1 MKKLILKIISV
12 LAAFFLGIVFMSYM
26 QSAGNRDLTDSMAS
40 ATLPLVY
47 LEQGGRQLNLMHG
60 YTQPMNGSLLREA
73 VLPLPEDR
81 EIELL
86 VQCPNAE
93 AEQLFYEV
101 RSLDT
106 KRLVEDAQ
114 IMDYTREDDFIRAR
128 FQLKDLLDEGQEYLL
143 VIRLELERGQEAF
156 YYTRLIN
163 LPEHHLE
170 ECMDFITMIHEA
182 LFDKEN
188 TVNITSYLEP
198 DTSADNG
205 TLAYVN
211 IHSRYKQLIWDE
223 MEVQLSSPVRTYLI
237 DLEGSIAAVRLEYEV
252 NHLNEKGKTERYQ
265 VQEAYRVRYTEQRM
279 YLLNYERTAERIFDP
294 ELEVFTENSIELG
307 ILNTEVEYRKNEEEN
322 IIAFVQNGDL
332 WCYDVAQN
340 KLSYVFG
347 FRDGDDLRCSYEEH
361 EIKIIDVDE
370 SGSMNFLVYGY
381 MNRGRHEGRT
391 GISVYTYNALT
402 NSVEERIFI
411 ESSKPF
417 RILKSEVGK
426 LAYVNKQEIL
436 YLYLQNSIWRID
448 LKTRSFEEVVTGI
461 AEECCMMSE
470 DGRLA
475 AWQRENSLNE
485 SEAVE
490 LLNLETNRRRTVQ
503 AEEGFYIRALGFMGT
518 DFIYGE
524 ARKEDV
530 AKSITGSF
538 VFPMGYVAIQD
549 ENGVKIR
556 EFSYEQQ
563 GKYAVDISIE
573 NNRTILDCVAKDEAQ
588 GYTEALPEL
597 ITKNTAEVVEKIALN
612 TKNSGVKKREFYF
625 ELTES
630 RKETQMKR
638 LMPRLVLFE
647 GSRSLQLEKTEED
660 LRYFVY
666 AYTGRLAGAYGSANE
681 AVITAYEQMGVVVD
695 SSQSCIW
702 RRGGRK
708 TRTELTGLENLQQRP
723 EETSMQAAIEILL
736 SGENNY
742 ADTTASLEAGR
753 TPYEILSENLDGR
766 VLDLSGCSVNMILY
780 YVSQGYPVLAIEG
793 RDTAELITG
802 YDPQN
807 VILTNPITGEA
818 YRKGMN
824 DSTQMFEELGNLFV
838 VCLPPENL

>member
-86 VQCPNAE
+86 VQCPNTE

-223 MEVQLSSPVRTYLI
+223 MEVRLSSPVRTYLI

>member
-86 VQCPNAE
+86 VQCPNTE

-170 ECMDFITMIHEA
+170 ECMDFVTLIHEA

-223 MEVQLSSPVRTYLI
+223 MEVRLSSPVRTYLI

-417 RILKSEVGK
+417 GILKSEVGK

>member
-26 QSAGNRDLTDSMAS
+26 QSAGNRDLTDSMAP

-114 IMDYTREDDFIRAR
+114 IMDYTREDELIRAR

-170 ECMDFITMIHEA
+170 ECMDFITLIHEA

-294 ELEVFTENSIELG
+294 DLEVFTENSIELG

-597 ITKNTAEVVEKIALN
+597 ITKNTAEVVEKIALD

-625 ELTES
+625 ELTEG
-630 RKETQMKR
+630 REETQMKR

-660 LRYFVY
+660 PRYFVY

-681 AVITAYEQMGVVVD
+681 AVMTAYEQMGVVVD

-807 VILTNPITGEA
+807 IILTNPITGEA

>member
-86 VQCPNAE
+86 VQCPNTE

-170 ECMDFITMIHEA
+170 ECMDFVTLIHEA
-182 LFDKEN
+182 LLIREN

>member
-86 VQCPNAE
+86 VQCPNTE

-170 ECMDFITMIHEA
+170 ECMDFVTLIHEA

-742 ADTTASLEAGR
+742 ADTTALLEAGR

>member
-86 VQCPNAE
+86 VQCPNTE

-381 MNRGRHEGRT
+381 MDRGRHEGRT

>member
-86 VQCPNAE
+86 VQCPNTE

-170 ECMDFITMIHEA
+170 ECMDFVTLIHEA

-417 RILKSEVGK
+417 GILKSEVGK

-666 AYTGRLAGAYGSANE
+666 AYTGRLVGAYGSANE

>member
-86 VQCPNAE
+86 VQCPNTE

-417 RILKSEVGK
+417 GILKSEVGK

-666 AYTGRLAGAYGSANE
+666 AYTGRLVGAYGSANE

>member
-86 VQCPNAE
+86 VQCPNTE

-742 ADTTASLEAGR
+742 ADTTALLEAGR

>member
-86 VQCPNAE
+86 VQCPNTE

-556 EFSYEQQ
+556 EFSYEKQ